1 MERGVKMLTRIIALA
16 LTMGALVIAVHPDY
30 WDTFKAM
37 WWGDVEAS
45 AIWESNRSYYSEVT
59 YEMDERYEMAE

>member
-16 LTMGALVIAVHPDY
+16 LTMGALVIAVNPDY
-30 WDTFKAM
+30 RDTLKAM

-59 YEMDERYEMAE
+59 YEMDELYEMAE